1 MGADF
6 HQVHTERRNVVRIGE
21 ETVSERPL
29 LSKER
34 VVLTTTE
41 PQGGIGE
48 G

>member
-1 MGADF
+1 M
-6 HQVHTERRNVVRIGE
+6 HMERRHVVRIGE
-21 ETVSERPL
+21 ETASERPL